1 MARTSAFV
9 GKQVGKLDGM
19 LGDSFSRIV
28 PASNR
33 KNLSNSSFVQG
44 GREEVVERGNA
55 SPRNN
60 RPRVHLYTRVESSA
74 SDDAGKDQV
83 TGENSAARRNN

>member
-1 MARTSAFV
+1 MECWLIRSAE
-9 GKQVGKLDGM
+9 
-19 LGDSFSRIV
+19 SFRLLIGTIC
-28 PASNR
+28 PIHHLCR
-33 KNLSNSSFVQG
+33 G
-44 GREEVVERGNA
+44 GGGGVEVVEWGNA